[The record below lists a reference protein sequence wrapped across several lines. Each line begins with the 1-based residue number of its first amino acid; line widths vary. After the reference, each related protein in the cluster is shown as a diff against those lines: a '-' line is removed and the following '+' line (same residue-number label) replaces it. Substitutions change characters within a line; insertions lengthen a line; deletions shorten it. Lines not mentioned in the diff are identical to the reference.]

1 VTRRILPLPLLL
13 LLLLSG
19 LPAVALAQGDPSKSA
34 QRDTTPL
41 TLPTIEVKGA
51 ARRTYLTSQSSS
63 ATKTDTP
70 LRDVPQSVTVISRNV
85 IADQRMAS
93 MADVTRYI
101 PGVTMG
107 QGEGNRD
114 QATIRGNNTTAGF
127 FVDGMRDDVQYFRDL
142 YNVERVEAL
151 KGANALIFGRGVGGG
166 VLNRVTKVA
175 EWSRTRELSLQ
186 GGSYGNRR
194 TALDVGQGISEAV
207 ALRLNGMYENSDL
220 YRNEVNVERY
230 GLNPT
235 ATIRLSPETRV
246 MAGYEHFK
254 DDRTADRGIP
264 SFAGAPLSAATPRTF
279 FGDPSLSYS
288 DAVVNVGTASIE
300 HTTADRVTLRNRS
313 VFADYDKIY
322 QNVFPGAVSPAGTE
336 VSISAYNSD
345 TKRRNLLNESEVSFP
360 LVTGS
365 VSQTLLAGFAVGRQI
380 TDNFRTT
387 GYFNDSAT
395 SITAPVSNPTVAV
408 PITFRQSAT
417 DPDNHSTA
425 TSLSLYGQSQLVLSE
440 QWQAILGARYEHFD
454 VDFHNARNGEAL
466 SRTDDLVS
474 PRAAVLFKPVET
486 VTFYSSYSVSALPS
500 SGDQF
505 SSLTVT
511 SETLKPEKFTNYEI
525 GAKWDILD
533 RLSLASAV
541 YRLDR
546 TNTTAPDPNDPTRA
560 VQTGSQR
567 TRGFEF
573 SVTGAVVPQWQ
584 IIGGYAHQNATVTSR
599 TAAAP
604 EGAKVPLVPRNTVS
618 LWNRYQATPAL
629 GFGLGVIYQ
638 DEMYAAIDDAVT
650 LPAFT
655 RFDAAAYYSLSR
667 HLRFQLNL
675 ENLFDR
681 EYYATAHSNDNIT
694 PGSPRAVRMTIVTGF

>member
-1 VTRRILPLPLLL
+1 MIRRLAALLL
-13 LLLLSG
+13 LVG
-19 LPAVALAQGDPSKSA
+19 LPAATAAQDNPSKPA
-34 QRDTTPL
+34 ERDTTPL

-51 ARRTYLTSQSSS
+51 VRPVYLTTESSS

-70 LRDVPQSVTVISRNV
+70 LRDVPQSVTVISRSV
-85 IADQRMAS
+85 IADQRMTS
-93 MADVTRYI
+93 MADASRYI

-114 QATIRGNNTTAGF
+114 QPTIRGNNTTSGF
-127 FVDGMRDDVQYFRDL
+127 FVNGFRDDVQYIRDL

-175 EWSRTRELSLQ
+175 EWTPTRELSLQ
-186 GGSYGNRR
+186 GGSFGNRR
-194 TALDVGQGISEAV
+194 TAVDVGQGISEAV

-220 YRNEVNVERY
+220 YRNEVSVERY

-235 ATIRLSPETRV
+235 ATIRLSPGTRV
-246 MAGYEHFK
+246 VASYEHFK

-264 SFAGAPLSAATPRTF
+264 SFAGAPLSAVSPRTF

-288 DAVVNVGTASIE
+288 DAVVNVGSARIE
-300 HTTADRVTLRNRS
+300 HTTAGRVTLRNRS
-313 VFADYDKIY
+313 VFAEYDKTY
-322 QNVFPGAVSPAGTE
+322 QNVFPGAVNPAGTE
-336 VSISAYNSD
+336 VSISAYNSA
-345 TKRRNLLNESEVSFP
+345 TQRRNLFNESEVTIP
-360 LVTGS
+360 LVTGAIR
-365 VSQTLLAGFAVGRQI
+365 QTLLGGFAIGRQI
-380 TDNFRTT
+380 TDNFRNT

-395 SITAPVSNPTVAV
+395 SITAPISNPTVSV

-417 DPDNHSTA
+417 DADNHSRA
-425 TSLSLYGQSQLVLSE
+425 TSLAFYGQSQVVLSR
-440 QWQAILGARYEHFD
+440 QWQAVVGARYEHFD
-454 VDFHNARNGEAL
+454 VDFYNARTDEAL

-474 PRAAVLFKPVET
+474 PRAALLFKPVEA

-511 SETLKPEKFTNYEI
+511 TETLKPEKFKNYEI

-533 RLSLASAV
+533 RLSVASAV

-546 TNTTAPDPNDPTRA
+546 TNTTAPDPSDPTRL

-567 TRGFEF
+567 TRGFEL
-573 SVTGAVVPQWQ
+573 SVTGAVIPEWQ
-584 IIGGYAHQNATVTSR
+584 IIGGYAHQDATITSR

-604 EGAKVPLVPRNTVS
+604 EGARVPLVPRNTAS
-618 LWNRYQATPAL
+618 LWNRYQLTPAL

-655 RFDAAAYYSLSR
+655 RLDAAAYYSLSR

-694 PGSPRAVRMTIVTGF
+694 PGSPRAVRMTVVTGF